1 MVILVTWTS
10 HNVIKQSS
18 PSKYAAE
25 MSVLKTQNLKIF
37 ESKWS
42 NDTNLIN
49 IPKFLVSYLAL
60 GR

>member
-37 ESKWS
+37 ESK
-42 NDTNLIN
+42 
-49 IPKFLVSYLAL
+49 
-60 GR
+60 